1 MPAAVGGS
9 GTRNRPRNALPEEI
23 AFALADFQEAMR
35 VEAGLARNT
44 LAAYR
49 SDLNAFLSFAAAR
62 GARRCAAIRPAHVVD
77 WLAQRREEGRA
88 EATVARGLAA
98 TRMLMRHLTAEGR
111 IPRDP
116 TARISAPALRP
127 ALPRT
132 LAVDEVERLLEA
144 PGKAAAAGG
153 PAGPAGKESGS
164 QRAWKA
170 ERDRALLEVI
180 YACGARVSEA
190 VSLRTSEIEPSLRVL
205 RLLGKGSKT
214 RIVPLGQRAREAL
227 AAWIGGG
234 RTKLP
239 NAARAAEVFLSKSGR
254 PMTRGDAWRVVK
266 AAAARAG
273 LSGKI
278 SPHTLR
284 HSFATHM
291 VEGGADLRSVQEMLG
306 HASIKTTEVYTHL
319 DTGHVTSLHRLY
331 HPRA

>member
-1 MPAAVGGS
+1 V
-9 GTRNRPRNALPEEI
+9 TRGDRDRTALPEEM
-23 AFALADFQEAMR
+23 AVALADFQEALR
-35 VEAGLARNT
+35 VEAGLSRNT

-49 SDLNAFLSFAAAR
+49 SDLKAFLAFAAAR
-62 GARRCAAIRPAHVVD
+62 GARRCAAIKPAQVVD
-77 WLAQRREEGRA
+77 WLAERREAGMA

-98 TRMLMRHLTAEGR
+98 TRMLMRHLAAEGR

-132 LAVDEVERLLEA
+132 LAVDEVERLLAA
-144 PGKAAAAGG
+144 PGSKRGG
-153 PAGPAGKESGS
+153 T
-164 QRAWKA
+164 WKV

-190 VSLRTSEIEPSLRVL
+190 VSVRTSEIEPSLRVL
-205 RLLGKGSKT
+205 RLVGKGSKT

-227 AAWIGGG
+227 ATWIEGG

-239 NAARAAEVFLSKSGR
+239 NAARASEVFLSKSGQPLSR
-254 PMTRGDAWRVVK
+254 LDAWRVVK

-273 LSGKI
+273 LPGSI

-284 HSFATHM
+284 HSFATHL

-306 HASIKTTEVYTHL
+306 HASIRTTEVYTHL
-319 DTGHVTSLHRLY
+319 DTEHVTSLHRLY